1 MENKDI
7 EKKLKNS
14 ASKIEMKD
22 FSERWENVGTRIDL
36 YDDGKE
42 NVLYKEPVLAA
53 SDGVNVKVSNRLKSS
68 WTIVVAALLIIGI
81 ILAIVLPI
89 VLREDDYGYFNY
101 YELTEKIVSEDEF
114 DNKIADSGLNTVNI
128 SDYEFSLYKLLLTP
142 NNYVVGGAVEF
153 LDEEEGIYFFINFHK
168 KIVISEYDI
177 GLVYNEYTVGNTII
191 KYKTTVEEDI
201 YSTVA
206 TTTYRDLIYEIE
218 YISFDENIENLFD
231 KLFN

>member
-22 FSERWENVGTRIDL
+22 FSERWENVGTRIGL

-42 NVLYKEPVLAA
+42 NVLYKEPVWAA
-53 SDGVNVKVSNRLKSS
+53 SDGVNVKVSYRLKSS

-81 ILAIVLPI
+81 MLAIVLHI

-142 NNYVVGGAVEF
+142 NKKEF
-153 LDEEEGIYFFINFHK
+153 IFSLIFIK
-168 KIVISEYDI
+168 R
-177 GLVYNEYTVGNTII
+177 L
-191 KYKTTVEEDI
+191 
-201 YSTVA
+201 
-206 TTTYRDLIYEIE
+206 
-218 YISFDENIENLFD
+218 
-231 KLFN
+231 